1 MNITKPTVQNHKIG
15 TCPHGL
21 PAGACPICNG
31 MGGGGGGS
39 VKKTDRPAGEM
50 TWDQCYAVWQKM
62 LQAKDLAAQKKHDA
76 LQAQMQAPVNF
87 AARLENVAL
96 KMVGL
101 ADRLANFV
109 QKAQATPTLITKTLA
124 LAAKIAI
131 PVLNA
136 MQNVVNFAQK
146 AVNFVQ
152 QKLADISDKLNAI
165 FGELKNSI
173 EKKIS
178 DKLKDFKKRF
188 KSLFGVTELD
198 DIDEETGNREQ
209 ETEKKLRS
217 KILNLSAH
225 LPLQLFSH
233 SAKNK
238 DVKDD

>member
-1 MNITKPTVQNHKIG
+1 MNIVKPTIQNLQQHKIG

-31 MGGGGGGS
+31 MGGGGGGAA
-39 VKKTDRPAGEM
+39 KKADRPAGEM

-76 LQAQMQAPVNF
+76 MQAQMQAPVNF
-87 AARLENVAL
+87 SAKIENAAL
-96 KMVGL
+96 KIAGL
-101 ADRLANFV
+101 ADKLANFV
-109 QKAQATPTLITKTLA
+109 QNAKQTPTIMTKTLA

-131 PVLNA
+131 PVLNVL
-136 MQNVVNFAQK
+136 QNVANLAQK

-188 KSLFGVTELD
+188 KSIFG
-198 DIDEETGNREQ
+198 IDEPDVMDDE
-209 ETEKKLRS
+209 EKQVEEAKR
-217 KILNLSAH
+217 
-225 LPLQLFSH
+225 LFEFKTVLH
-233 SAKNK
+233 NIAEKVIKKEENN
-238 DVKDD
+238 DW

>member
-1 MNITKPTVQNHKIG
+1 MNIVKPTIQKLQQHKIG

-31 MGGGGGGS
+31 SGGGGGGGG
-39 VKKTDRPAGEM
+39 VKKADRPAGEM

-87 AARLENVAL
+87 AARLENTAL
-96 KMVGL
+96 KIAGL
-101 ADRLANFV
+101 ADRLVNFV
-109 QKAQATPTLITKTLA
+109 QKAQTAPTIMTKTLA

-131 PVLNA
+131 PVLNTV
-136 MQNVVNFAQK
+136 QNVVNLAQK
-146 AVNFVQ
+146 AVTFVQ
-152 QKLADISDKLNAI
+152 QKLADISDKLNAM

-188 KSLFGVTELD
+188 KSIFG
-198 DIDEETGNREQ
+198 IDEPDEIDDEEKQVEEAKRLFEFKMILHTL
-209 ETEKKLRS
+209 TEKFKQ
-217 KILNLSAH
+217 KEEIND
-225 LPLQLFSH
+225 
-233 SAKNK
+233 NN
-238 DVKDD
+238 

>member
-1 MNITKPTVQNHKIG
+1 MNIVKPTIQNLQQHKIG

-39 VKKTDRPAGEM
+39 AKKADRPAGEM

-76 LQAQMQAPVNF
+76 MQAQMQAPLNF
-87 AARLENVAL
+87 SARLENAAI
-96 KMVGL
+96 KIAGL

-109 QKAQATPTLITKTLA
+109 QNTKQTPTIMTKTLA
-124 LAAKIAI
+124 LGAKIAI

-136 MQNVVNFAQK
+136 AQNVVNLAQK
-146 AVNFVQ
+146 AANFVQ
-152 QKLADISDKLNAI
+152 QKLVDISDKLNAI

-188 KSLFGVTELD
+188 KSIFGVDEPDEIDDEEKQVEEAKRLFEFKTVSSSIAEKFNKKE
-198 DIDEETGNREQ
+198 DID
-209 ETEKKLRS
+209 
-217 KILNLSAH
+217 
-225 LPLQLFSH
+225 
-233 SAKNK
+233 
-238 DVKDD
+238 D